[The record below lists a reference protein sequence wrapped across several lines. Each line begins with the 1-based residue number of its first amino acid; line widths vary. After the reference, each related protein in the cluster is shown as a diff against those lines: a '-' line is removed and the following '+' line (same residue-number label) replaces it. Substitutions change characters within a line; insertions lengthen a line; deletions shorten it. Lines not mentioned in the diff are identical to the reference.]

1 MDPVEPQPVPDELWV
16 PLARNY
22 GVTRTIL
29 FCASGTFM
37 VTSGLSLLDTFLHPF
52 ELFTPL
58 MVRLVLPLMIAG
70 AVTWGLAMLGQWI
83 ILRRMRKL
91 MIHYHRIDPGGP

>member
-1 MDPVEPQPVPDELWV
+1 MDPAEPQPVPDELWN

-22 GVTRTIL
+22 AALRTIL
-29 FCASGTFM
+29 LCASATFM
-37 VTSGLSLLDTFLHPF
+37 VASGLSLVDTLVHPF
-52 ELFTPL
+52 DLFTPV
-58 MVRLVLPLMIAG
+58 MMRFVFPLIIAG
-70 AVTWGLAMLGQWI
+70 GVTWNLAMLGQWI